1 MGWVGGGS
9 TVQSGAEDSRIRQDR
24 YGTHRGP
31 LTLDAGAVEAQGG
44 DAVGGSLDVEDT
56 LVVPLS
62 RLGLRQVLSQQGD
75 GLHHPHWD
83 VDLGGWQDLGT
94 LLGTGRETVFSP
106 VFCKQ
111 VKVRK
116 WWTGDLLDGGSK
128 YSMLV

>member
-1 MGWVGGGS
+1 M
-9 TVQSGAEDSRIRQDR
+9 
-24 YGTHRGP
+24 
-31 LTLDAGAVEAQGG
+31 
-44 DAVGGSLDVEDT
+44 EDT

-75 GLHHPHWD
+75 GLHHPYGD

-94 LLGTGRETVFSP
+94 LLGTGKETVVRP
-106 VFCKQ
+106 LFCKQ

-116 WWTGDLLDGGSK
+116 WWTGDLLDGRSK